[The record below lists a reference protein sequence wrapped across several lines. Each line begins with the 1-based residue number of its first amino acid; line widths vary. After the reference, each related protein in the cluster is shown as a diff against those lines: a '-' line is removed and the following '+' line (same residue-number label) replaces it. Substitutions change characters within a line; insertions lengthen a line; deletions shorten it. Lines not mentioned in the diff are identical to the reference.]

1 MTLICQNENLSFS
14 GSAFL
19 RIAPL
24 IPFYSWFLSSYV
36 SFHQFIQSLVSQTF
50 FYICALPKT
59 FSGLLCY
66 LFIFLWT
73 TSVNVSPCTPKLTLH
88 FSNAWLA
95 KKGEETQELHT
106 KYALYD
112 APECSRALIGRKY
125 IFLPRSTATG
135 MLNELGC
142 LLHWSVTLQVIFFFL
157 VWQIFRYRIR
167 GKIWLQCFRAF
178 LQCAL
183 YLGDP
188 VPISLLII
196 NPLGNVRILSD
207 NQVVADSAEE
217 TRPLLVFAHRD
228 YIPLQVPLWTLTEL
242 PCRARTEAVSAWKA
256 SVEDLLILS
265 TSFYLLSII
274 SVCQISGRTKK

>member
-1 MTLICQNENLSFS
+1 MVGQEGWRNPGVTYQICSLWCTRVFQSIDWEKIYFS
-14 GSAFL
+14 TKK
-19 RIAPL
+19 R
-24 IPFYSWFLSSYV
+24 SYRDAEW
-36 SFHQFIQSLVSQTF
+36 IGLLATLVSD
-50 FYICALPKT
+50 IPSDL
-59 FSGLLCY
+59 
-66 LFIFLWT
+66 
-73 TSVNVSPCTPKLTLH
+73 
-88 FSNAWLA
+88 
-95 KKGEETQELHT
+95 
-106 KYALYD
+106 
-112 APECSRALIGRKY
+112 
-125 IFLPRSTATG
+125 
-135 MLNELGC
+135 
-142 LLHWSVTLQVIFFFL
+142 FFL
-157 VWQIFRYRIR
+157 VWQILRYRIR

-207 NQVVADSAEE
+207 NQVVADFAEE

-242 PCRARTEAVSAWKA
+242 PCRTRTETVSAWNA
-256 SVEDLLILS
+256 SLEDLLILS

>member
-1 MTLICQNENLSFS
+1 MVGQEGWRNPGVTYQICSLWCTRVFQSIDWEKIYISTKKH
-14 GSAFL
+14 
-19 RIAPL
+19 
-24 IPFYSWFLSSYV
+24 SYRDDKW
-36 SFHQFIQSLVSQTF
+36 IGLLATLVSD
-50 FYICALPKT
+50 IP
-59 FSGLLCY
+59 S
-66 LFIFLWT
+66 
-73 TSVNVSPCTPKLTLH
+73 
-88 FSNAWLA
+88 
-95 KKGEETQELHT
+95 
-106 KYALYD
+106 D
-112 APECSRALIGRKY
+112 R
-125 IFLPRSTATG
+125 
-135 MLNELGC
+135 
-142 LLHWSVTLQVIFFFL
+142 FFL
-157 VWQIFRYRIR
+157 VWQILSYRIR

-242 PCRARTEAVSAWKA
+242 PCRTRTETVSAWNA

>member
-1 MTLICQNENLSFS
+1 MF
-14 GSAFL
+14 
-19 RIAPL
+19 
-24 IPFYSWFLSSYV
+24 PFISSYSHWFPKLFFTSV
-36 SFHQFIQSLVSQTF
+36 PFPRPFQDCCVTCSSSSEPHQWMCLPAPPNWPCTSLMHGWPRRVKKPRSYIPNMLIMMHQSVPEHWLAENIF
-50 FYICALPKT
+50 FYQEAQLQGCWMTWVA
-59 FSGLLCY
+59 CY
-66 LFIFLWT
+66 
-73 TSVNVSPCTPKLTLH
+73 
-88 FSNAWLA
+88 
-95 KKGEETQELHT
+95 
-106 KYALYD
+106 
-112 APECSRALIGRKY
+112 IGQWHSK
-125 IFLPRSTATG
+125 
-135 MLNELGC
+135 
-142 LLHWSVTLQVIFFFL
+142 WSFFFL
-157 VWQIFRYRIR
+157 VWQILRYRIR

-207 NQVVADSAEE
+207 NQVVADFAEE

-242 PCRARTEAVSAWKA
+242 PCRTRTETVSAWNA
-256 SVEDLLILS
+256 SLEDLLILS